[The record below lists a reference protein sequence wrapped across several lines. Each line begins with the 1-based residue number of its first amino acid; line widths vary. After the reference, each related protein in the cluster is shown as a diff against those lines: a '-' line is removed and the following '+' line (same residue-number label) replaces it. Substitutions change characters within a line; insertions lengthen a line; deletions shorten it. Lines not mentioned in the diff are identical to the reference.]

1 MSVLRDK
8 TLRPMK
14 VDAEMY
20 EGREKCLL
28 LILIKLSEK
37 TECNSP
43 HHLAPMQRNARDV
56 SGASDVLVTSLS
68 VTRPGQRVA
77 HPDHLR
83 RRGQGGLPV
92 MLVAACCCQWLCVVC
107 SAHARQ
113 KNLVPRGGVGSMV
126 RSDFHADVAMWKV
139 SSSWAPAGRSKQVDG
154 EADVSGL

>member
-8 TLRPMK
+8 TLRSVE

-28 LILIKLSEK
+28 LILIKLSK
-37 TECNSP
+37 KKQSAT
-43 HHLAPMQRNARDV
+43 HLTTQRNARDV

-68 VTRPGQRVA
+68 VTCSGQRVA